1 MPRNSVSS
9 FKLLYKPKVLP
20 KLKLFGFSFFVCLFW
35 FVVVL
40 FALSKATKYNPFHNL
55 DSWKVSG
62 TTCPKFLPFHLILLQ
77 NIHEFNYESLNLL
90 FHMLFR

>member
-1 MPRNSVSS
+1 MPLNIVYVSFHIKNVLGKETDLSV
-9 FKLLYKPKVLP
+9 
-20 KLKLFGFSFFVCLFW
+20 FFCLFW

-40 FALSKATKYNPFHNL
+40 FALSKATKYNPFHSL

-62 TTCPKFLPFHLILLQ
+62 TTCPKSLPFHLILLQ